1 MSALTAAAILRRL
14 DREAFSQLCAEAAR
28 LAVENEE
35 LRQQLWLAED
45 AARAWQED
53 AMNLQQNLCEA
64 TGGRPG
70 LTVDGS
76 LVAVP
81 NCESS
86 AEVRA

>member
-1 MSALTAAAILRRL
+1 VSAPNARAILSRL

-53 AMNLQQNLCEA
+53 AMNLQQDLCEA

-70 LTVDGS
+70 LTINGT
-76 LVAVP
+76 LVVVP
-81 NCESS
+81 SGA
-86 AEVRA
+86 AEIGVRA